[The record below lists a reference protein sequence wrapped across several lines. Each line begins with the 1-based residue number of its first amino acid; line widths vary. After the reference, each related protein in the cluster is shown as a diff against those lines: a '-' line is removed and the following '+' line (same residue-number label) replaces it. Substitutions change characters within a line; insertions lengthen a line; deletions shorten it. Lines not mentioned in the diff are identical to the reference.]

1 MMPKSLQKGQHLF
14 PASHMLDTPH
24 WVLEDSDCPAGY
36 QHAVCTPWLMGLFEP
51 KGIGR
56 RGMSEK
62 KVKYASQV

>member
-1 MMPKSLQKGQHLF
+1 MNAEEPAKGSASLPCISYVRHPSL
-14 PASHMLDTPH
+14 
-24 WVLEDSDCPAGY
+24 VLEDSDCPAGY